1 MTNFKTLFFGALMM
15 LVGGFVVPAEAHKVI
30 ASAYAEGSVIEG
42 EIGFSNGDMATDAL
56 VEVFDD
62 DGNKLGEAR
71 TDEDGVFQFT
81 PTKAVP
87 HTFKANLGAGHVAE
101 FRMDVGDLPDGIGG
115 DASAAA
121 PVQTPA
127 AAEVAAVED
136 ELQAEGV
143 DPAALKELIE
153 AAVNDQIAQMK
164 PIVAQA
170 VRKETKPLR
179 KTVAAYME
187 KNDMQAILGGIG
199 YIIGLCGVGFYVAA
213 RMERKKAMAG
223 AAKREGVA

>member
-1 MTNFKTLFFGALMM
+1 MTNFKTLFFGALMV

-30 ASAYAEGSVIEG
+30 ASAYAEGPIIEG
-42 EIGFSNGDMATDAL
+42 EIGFSNGDMATDAV

-62 DGNKLGEAR
+62 QDNKLGEAT
-71 TDEDGVFQFT
+71 TDEDGIFQFT

-87 HTFKANLGAGHVAE
+87 HIFKANLGAGHVAE
-101 FRMDVGDLPDGIGG
+101 FRMEVDDLPDGIGA
-115 DASAAA
+115 DASANA
-121 PVQTPA
+121 PVEAPA
-127 AAEVAAVED
+127 AKEVAAAQS
-136 ELQAEGV
+136 ELKAEGV

-153 AAVNDQIAQMK
+153 VAVNDQIAQIK
-164 PIVAQA
+164 PIVAKA

-199 YIIGLCGVGFYVAA
+199 YIVGLCGVGFYVAA
-213 RMERKKAMAG
+213 RMERKKAASANG
-223 AAKREGVA
+223 GTTA